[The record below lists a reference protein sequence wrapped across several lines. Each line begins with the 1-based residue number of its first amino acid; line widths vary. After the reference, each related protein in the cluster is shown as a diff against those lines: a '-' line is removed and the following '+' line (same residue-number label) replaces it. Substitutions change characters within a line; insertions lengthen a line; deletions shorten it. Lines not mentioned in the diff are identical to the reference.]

1 MRSRRRR
8 LTRCCSCRRRHR
20 RGSIA
25 KGDTFQPRDVT
36 IKYFE
41 LLRCR
46 HCNVSQVAPALRGSF
61 SRLLH
66 RASRRLSFLGRL
78 GETGGDLQPTDKTFQ
93 LPLQAPLNT
102 ELPRLHWRGRSSRRC
117 RRRRTGRRCRR
128 RRCVNEYVCALLPPR
143 RRVRR
148 LRWRTGR
155 RCRRRRCMNEYVRA
169 RRSPRRRVRRLRCG
183 IPLSFEEGVLGSV
196 HATSVCHNATGAAT
210 CSPLGRRRRLG
221 SGGGVGG
228 WGGALIH
235 ALDSIFHAL
244 PA

>member
-128 RRCVNEYVCALLPPR
+128 RRCVNEYVCARLP
-143 RRVRR
+143 
-148 LRWRTGR
+148 
-155 RCRRRRCMNEYVRA
+155 
-169 RRSPRRRVRRLRCG
+169 PRRRVRRLRCG